1 MYSHS
6 ASGKQKNPM
15 TYGYNSTHHRTI
27 FILINFL
34 MSNLQCV
41 LFYINNIMYKA
52 SHLIIFVS
60 FFTHFK
66 WSKPG
71 LSSTFPL
78 YQTAEKSSKIKHFK
92 HFINPLPVDCVICPL
107 YVLNHLMIY
116 FVPLPFPSTAITPFF
131 SIAFSNC
138 VVFDLPNGTY
148 GAISLIGFSIVL
160 LKNL

>member
-1 MYSHS
+1 MGESATAFINRAIDEAMKRDLSEQRHIAVYSHF
-6 ASGKQKNPM
+6 ASGKQKNPV

-71 LSSTFPL
+71 LNSTFPL
-78 YQTAEKSSKIKHFK
+78 YRTAEKPSKIKRSK
-92 HFINPLPVDCVICPL
+92 HFIKSLPVYCR
-107 YVLNHLMIY
+107 
-116 FVPLPFPSTAITPFF
+116 
-131 SIAFSNC
+131 
-138 VVFDLPNGTY
+138 GR
-148 GAISLIGFSIVL
+148 
-160 LKNL
+160 

>member
-1 MYSHS
+1 MYSHF
-6 ASGKQKNPM
+6 APGKQKNPV
-15 TYGYNSTHHRTI
+15 TYGYNSTYHRTI

-71 LSSTFPL
+71 LNSTFPL
-78 YQTAEKSSKIKHFK
+78 WRTAEKSSKIKRSK
-92 HFINPLPVDCVICPL
+92 HFIKSLPVYCRGRRKALVSYFKFLLICVSLPCFAAICRICSCRCDC
-107 YVLNHLMIY
+107 LNNHK
-116 FVPLPFPSTAITPFF
+116 
-131 SIAFSNC
+131 
-138 VVFDLPNGTY
+138 
-148 GAISLIGFSIVL
+148 ISKTGQNAAS
-160 LKNL
+160 

>member
-1 MYSHS
+1 
-6 ASGKQKNPM
+6 M

-71 LSSTFPL
+71 LNSTFPL
-78 YQTAEKSSKIKHFK
+78 YRTAGKSSKIKRSK
-92 HFINPLPVDCVICPL
+92 HFINPLPVYCRGKQIVFLSLFCFSLFCPGMPCFARVSGVIVIC
-107 YVLNHLMIY
+107 
-116 FVPLPFPSTAITPFF
+116 SEITDCGK
-131 SIAFSNC
+131 SEQ
-138 VVFDLPNGTY
+138 D
-148 GAISLIGFSIVL
+148 
-160 LKNL
+160 

>member
-1 MYSHS
+1 MYSHF
-6 ASGKQKNPM
+6 APKKQKNPV

-71 LSSTFPL
+71 LNSTFPL
-78 YQTAEKSSKIKHFK
+78 WRTAKKSSKIKRSKHFLKSLPVYCRGIRKVLESLFFLLSNCLEMPYFTRFYQHFK
-92 HFINPLPVDCVICPL
+92 V
-107 YVLNHLMIY
+107 
-116 FVPLPFPSTAITPFF
+116 S
-131 SIAFSNC
+131 
-138 VVFDLPNGTY
+138 
-148 GAISLIGFSIVL
+148 
-160 LKNL
+160 